1 MVMVP
6 LDVAMVPPP
15 GTRQATLLVGQDD
28 EEPGAHHDGPKGEH
42 HPEPH
47 AK

>member
-1 MVMVP
+1 
-6 LDVAMVPPP
+6 MVPPP
-15 GTRQATLLVGQDD
+15 GTRQSTLLVGQDD
-28 EEPGAHHDGPKGEH
+28 EEPGVDHDGPKGEH